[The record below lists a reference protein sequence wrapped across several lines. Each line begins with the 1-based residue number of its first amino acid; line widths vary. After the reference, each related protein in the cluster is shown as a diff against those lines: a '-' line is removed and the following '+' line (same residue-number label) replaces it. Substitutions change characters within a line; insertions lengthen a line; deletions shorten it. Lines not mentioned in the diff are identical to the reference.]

1 MYQTSYAPLG
11 NYVSSKLSY
20 KNFRTSTL
28 VRQYWCRN
36 LYQLSVV
43 NYFLKELRF
52 LTGLW
57 IRLWVA
63 LFSSRTCDL
72 VITFSSLSF
81 EWFFLHIV
89 WYLFELICLWF
100 HFQSHSQ
107 VQSLFLIPCQSTA
120 RFTKWCLHYYGAVKL
135 LPRDKIVV
143 ELSQLVLYRT
153 ITCKWIYFWENLH
166 AQVY

>member
-1 MYQTSYAPLG
+1 MYQTPYAPLG

-43 NYFLKELRF
+43 NYFLKELSF

-89 WYLFELICLWF
+89 WYLLELICLWF

-107 VQSLFLIPCQSTA
+107 VQSLFLIPCQSAA

-153 ITCKWIYFWENLH
+153 ITCKWIYYWENLH

>member
-89 WYLFELICLWF
+89 RYLFELICLWF

-107 VQSLFLIPCQSTA
+107 VQSLFLIPCQSAA

-153 ITCKWIYFWENLH
+153 ITCKWIYYWENLH